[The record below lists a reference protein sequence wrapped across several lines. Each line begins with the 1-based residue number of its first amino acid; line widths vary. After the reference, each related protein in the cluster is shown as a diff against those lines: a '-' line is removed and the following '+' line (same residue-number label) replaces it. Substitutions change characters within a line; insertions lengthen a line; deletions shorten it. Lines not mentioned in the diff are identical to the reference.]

1 MFIQAD
7 LKATDLN
14 QEMTLQA
21 RFIFKGYAQK
31 PRSPKNGAVRTVVQL
46 YSLEG
51 QMQAKC

>member
-7 LKATDLN
+7 LKATYLN

-31 PRSPKNGAVRTVVQL
+31 PRSPKYGGLYGGATL
-46 YSLEG
+46 
-51 QMQAKC
+51 